1 MSKSLVGPVV
11 SGGGDPFWSER
22 LERDPLL
29 KDGTGAGRR
38 DSEAGSGTTGG
49 RCVWTV
55 TRVRRS
61 TRPRISRS
69 KSSGRHR
76 PRDTA
81 GKLQRGV
88 TLLSPFIATRSRT
101 KQGRARHRE
110 GSPGRETP
118 RAFNTATPD
127 LDQHPPPFRMG
138 AEMARGSE
146 SAFLICT
153 PKPRLCRGLHPNG
166 TIAPMDLDRSTNGSN
181 FEHPTAIQI

>member
-38 DSEAGSGTTGG
+38 DAEAGSGTTGG

-69 KSSGRHR
+69 KSSG
-76 PRDTA
+76 TA
-81 GKLQRGV
+81 
-88 TLLSPFIATRSRT
+88 PA
-101 KQGRARHRE
+101 ARHRRQATARCYASFTFHRDKITHRTKTALGTE
-110 GSPGRETP
+110 KDRPDAKRRE
-118 RAFNTATPD
+118 PD
-127 LDQHPPPFRMG
+127 SMASRNLDP
-138 AEMARGSE
+138 
-146 SAFLICT
+146 
-153 PKPRLCRGLHPNG
+153 
-166 TIAPMDLDRSTNGSN
+166 D
-181 FEHPTAIQI
+181 